1 MKSLR
6 NGTNDGLWVPAKA
19 LLGTP
24 GSLAF
29 EWMQRRW
36 RAEATGGIFAC
47 SQKAKWKSRFTA
59 DSSTP
64 LGTGLDDLRAMV
76 CPHTPRSGPR
86 TDA

>member
-1 MKSLR
+1 VSVKSLR
-6 NGTNDGLWVPAKA
+6 NGANDGLWVPAKA

-47 SQKAKWKSRFTA
+47 SRTVKWKSRLNPVFTVYR
-59 DSSTP
+59 
-64 LGTGLDDLRAMV
+64 LRV
-76 CPHTPRSGPR
+76 E
-86 TDA
+86 